1 MALVVKDRVQ
11 ETTTTTGTGTVTL
24 LGAVTDYQSFA
35 AIGDGNTTYY
45 CIAGQGSNEWEVGI
59 GTYTSSGTTLSR
71 DTILASSNSG
81 NAVNFSAGTKDVFC
95 TYPAGKSV
103 NYDASDAV
111 NIDNI
116 SIDGNTI
123 ASTDTNGNIL
133 ISPNGTG
140 SVGVGVTP
148 TASNG
153 VLQLGSYA
161 AIKELIE
168 TATVTGSAPS
178 ATTNFDVITQAVQ
191 YYTSNATTN
200 FTLNIRGNSGTS
212 LNTIM
217 QNGQSVTITLLVT
230 NGATAYYPNVYQV
243 DGSAVTPKWLGGSA
257 PTAGY
262 ASGIDVYTF
271 VVIKTA
277 SATFT
282 VLASQSRFA

>member
-1 MALVVKDRVQ
+1 MALVLKDRVK

-71 DTILASSNSG
+71 DTILASSNGGS
-81 NAVNFSAGTKDVFC
+81 AVNFSAGAKDVFC

-230 NGATAYYPNVYQV
+230 NGSTAYYANVYQV
-243 DGSAVTPKWLGGSA
+243 DGSAVTPKWLGGGA
-257 PTAGY
+257 PTAGN
-262 ASGIDVYTF
+262 ASSIDAYTF
-271 VVIKTA
+271 TVIKTA

-282 VLASQSRFA
+282 VLASQTRFA

>member
-1 MALVVKDRVQ
+1 MALVLKDRVK

-71 DTILASSNSG
+71 DTILASSNGGS
-81 NAVNFSAGTKDVFC
+81 AVNFSAGAKDVFC

-230 NGATAYYPNVYQV
+230 NGSTAYYANVYQV
-243 DGSAVTPKWLGGSA
+243 DGSAVTPKWLGGGS
-257 PTAGY
+257 PTAGN
-262 ASGIDVYTF
+262 ASSIDAYTF
-271 VVIKTA
+271 TVIKTA

-282 VLASQSRFA
+282 VLASQTRFA